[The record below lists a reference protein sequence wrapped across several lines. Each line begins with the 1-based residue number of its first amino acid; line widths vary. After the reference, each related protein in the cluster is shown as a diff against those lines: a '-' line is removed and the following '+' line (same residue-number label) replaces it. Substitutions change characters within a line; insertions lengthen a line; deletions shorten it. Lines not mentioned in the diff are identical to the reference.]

1 MFSKLFPWAFFF
13 NWMPY
18 PRRLRFLGP
27 RTYLFYVSLYRSY
40 EAAVISYYKKK
51 LRELDVS
58 YAMSEAGH
66 ELVRRREIARKKGV
80 GPMDPEYPTLSDVYD
95 PNLKH
100 L

>member
-18 PRRLRFLGP
+18 PRRLSFFGSL
-27 RTYLFYVSLYRSY
+27 TYLFYVPLYRSY
-40 EAAVISYYKKK
+40 EAAVISYHKKM

-58 YAMSEAGH
+58 YAMSAAGH
-66 ELVRRREIARKKGV
+66 ELVRRREIAREKGV
-80 GPMDPEYPTLSDVYD
+80 GPMDPEYPTLSDVYG
-95 PNLKH
+95 PNLKR